1 MSSSKSAM
9 KRIDECDV
17 CGKMFRTV
25 KAYNQH
31 QRSFYLRGTGCF
43 ALQEQIRVNFI
54 AAARP
59 NTSEHVHGSSRVA
72 TGQTDARYREYEL
85 PLHI

>member
-1 MSSSKSAM
+1 MWEVGKVGFPSFPRRGKKSVAS
-9 KRIDECDV
+9 
-17 CGKMFRTV
+17 
-25 KAYNQH
+25 Q
-31 QRSFYLRGTGCF
+31 
-43 ALQEQIRVNFI
+43 QIRVNFI

-59 NTSEHVHGSSRVA
+59 NTSEHVHGSSRAA